1 MSHFFPYPLS
11 LSKGCEEIQKK
22 SRQNKVNKRS
32 STLTCHK
39 DSGKITGQ
47 AATPAE
53 AKHSVNDTFSRC
65 ASLNMKQGRCEPE
78 TEDQVIVKE
87 NEPNPGVV
95 SLQNHFLF
103 SW

>member
-1 MSHFFPYPLS
+1 M
-11 LSKGCEEIQKK
+11 
-22 SRQNKVNKRS
+22 N
-32 STLTCHK
+32 
-39 DSGKITGQ
+39 
-47 AATPAE
+47 
-53 AKHSVNDTFSRC
+53 
-65 ASLNMKQGRCEPE
+65 QGRCEPE